1 MEDVEV
7 TITGGEI
14 GPDEVKAYIE
24 RGRRNRPKQK
34 LVAIKISID
43 GEYVDLDYEY
53 EAIPFERMIRVFEG
67 YLGSLDPV
75 NNGKRAEVMDRVT
88 HEIE

>member
-7 TITGGEI
+7 TITGGAIESDEI
-14 GPDEVKAYIE
+14 NAYIE

-34 LVAIKISID
+34 LIAIKIALD

-53 EAIPFERMIRVFEG
+53 DAIPFERTVRVFEG
-67 YLGSLDPV
+67 YLGDLEPV
-75 NNGKRAEVMDRVT
+75 NDGKRAEVMDRVT
-88 HEIE
+88 HKIE